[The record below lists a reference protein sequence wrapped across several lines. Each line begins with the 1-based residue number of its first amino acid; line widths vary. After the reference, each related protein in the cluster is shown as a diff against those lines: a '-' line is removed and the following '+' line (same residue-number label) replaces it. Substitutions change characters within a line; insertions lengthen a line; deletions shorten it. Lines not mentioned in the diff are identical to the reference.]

1 MSTTYTPLTTQ
12 FLPATVATVVTRD
25 QMRQAL
31 LQQGVLETIDEA
43 TPAANNT
50 AGAAYM
56 SGPLYSSI
64 GPAAAFIQST
74 LSYTAAQMNT
84 LFALAATFTY

>member
-1 MSTTYTPLTTQ
+1 MSAYTPLTTL
-12 FLPATVATVVTRD
+12 FLPATVAAVVTRD

-31 LQQGVLETIDEA
+31 LAGGVLETVDEA
-43 TPAANNT
+43 TPAANSI
-50 AGAAYM
+50 AASAYM
-56 SGPLYSSI
+56 NGPLLTST

-74 LSYTAAQMNT
+74 LSYTTAQMNA

>member
-1 MSTTYTPLTTQ
+1 MGSSYTPLTTQ
-12 FLPATVATVVTRD
+12 FLPATAATVVTRD

-31 LQQGVLETIDEA
+31 LSQGVIETVDEA
-43 TPAANNT
+43 TPAANNS
-50 AGAAYM
+50 AAAAYM
-56 SGPLYSSI
+56 NGPLLSSI

-74 LSYTAAQMNT
+74 LSYTVPQMNA